1 MKIALV
7 DDDPR
12 ALAQLEQYLTEQL
25 GRETEISHY
34 GSGEALLADWR
45 PGAFELVVLDIYMG
59 GATGMEVAR
68 RLRAGDG
75 QVRLAFATSSN
86 DFASESYEVGACYY
100 LRKPFRPEG
109 VRAMLERLDLEALER
124 SRRLRL
130 PDGSQVVLR
139 SIRYAASDGHR
150 VTLHCKDGD
159 RTLRTSFA
167 AVEPLLCAYPC
178 FCGICRGVVVN
189 FHEAVAAALVA
200 VLTLLQM
207 GLGLCAAFFTPGRGS
222 LLSAVSTGLYAVFY
236 FLAVRAYPGK
246 TLFTLLMISN
256 LANLVVIAAK
266 CLEGQLFPALAVQS
280 YRWSF
285 ALMMLAVEA
294 VLFLPLLLYVRKVY
308 TPAVEQETSG
318 LAWRYLWLIPATFY
332 LIWYYVIYG
341 NTNLTGLE
349 IALRPSSTIVLLF
362 INTGAAL
369 VYYVVARLVLEQ
381 EKLVALQQK
390 NYALAMQSLQYE
402 NLQERIAEAR
412 QAKHDVRHHIALLQD
427 CLRRKDYDA
436 MQAYLD
442 RYQETLPDARQLQF
456 CGNAAVNA
464 VLSYFA
470 QQAAAQQVEFS
481 VKAQLPEYTGV
492 ADPDLT
498 VLFGNLLENA
508 LTACMQEA
516 SPRIVV
522 RITADAHTLCAAVDN
537 TFTGAVRRTTGGFL
551 STKHAGLGLGTASVR
566 SIAEKYHGVCRL
578 EPRDGMFCASVLLE
592 LPQEKL

>member
-1 MKIALV
+1 MPPLYRMLEVCVYSLTNFLPFLAMALY
-7 DDDPR
+7 PFR
-12 ALAQLEQYLTEQL
+12 
-25 GRETEISHY
+25 
-34 GSGEALLADWR
+34 
-45 PGAFELVVLDIYMG
+45 
-59 GATGMEVAR
+59 R
-68 RLRAGDG
+68 RLRC
-75 QVRLAFATSSN
+75 S
-86 DFASESYEVGACYY
+86 
-100 LRKPFRPEG
+100 P
-109 VRAMLERLDLEALER
+109 
-124 SRRLRL
+124 
-130 PDGSQVVLR
+130 
-139 SIRYAASDGHR
+139 
-150 VTLHCKDGD
+150 
-159 RTLRTSFA
+159 
-167 AVEPLLCAYPC
+167 
-178 FCGICRGVVVN
+178 
-189 FHEAVAAALVA
+189 AVAAALVA

-207 GLGLCAAFFTPGRGS
+207 GLGLCAAFFAPGRGS

-436 MQAYLD
+436 MQTYLD

-492 ADPDLT
+492 ADPDLA

-522 RITADAHTLCAAVDN
+522 RIAADAHTLCAAVDN

>member
-1 MKIALV
+1 MPPLYRMLEVCVYSLTNFLPFLAMALY
-7 DDDPR
+7 PFR
-12 ALAQLEQYLTEQL
+12 
-25 GRETEISHY
+25 
-34 GSGEALLADWR
+34 
-45 PGAFELVVLDIYMG
+45 
-59 GATGMEVAR
+59 R
-68 RLRAGDG
+68 RLR
-75 QVRLAFATSSN
+75 FS
-86 DFASESYEVGACYY
+86 
-100 LRKPFRPEG
+100 P
-109 VRAMLERLDLEALER
+109 
-124 SRRLRL
+124 
-130 PDGSQVVLR
+130 
-139 SIRYAASDGHR
+139 
-150 VTLHCKDGD
+150 
-159 RTLRTSFA
+159 
-167 AVEPLLCAYPC
+167 
-178 FCGICRGVVVN
+178 
-189 FHEAVAAALVA
+189 AVAAALVA

-207 GLGLCAAFFTPGRGS
+207 GLGLCAAFFTPGRAS
-222 LLSAVSTGLYAVFY
+222 LLSVVSTGLYAVFY

-285 ALMMLAVEA
+285 ALMMLAVGGGA
-294 VLFLPLLLYVRKVY
+294 V
-308 TPAVEQETSG
+308 PAAAVCPEG
-318 LAWRYLWLIPATFY
+318 LCSRRGAGDIGGWHGAICELKAATFY

-464 VLSYFA
+464 VLSRFA
-470 QQAAAQQVEFS
+470 QQAAALAVS
-481 VKAQLPEYTGV
+481 
-492 ADPDLT
+492 
-498 VLFGNLLENA
+498 
-508 LTACMQEA
+508 
-516 SPRIVV
+516 SP
-522 RITADAHTLCAAVDN
+522 
-537 TFTGAVRRTTGGFL
+537 
-551 STKHAGLGLGTASVR
+551 
-566 SIAEKYHGVCRL
+566 
-578 EPRDGMFCASVLLE
+578 
-592 LPQEKL
+592 

>member
-1 MKIALV
+1 MPPLYRMLEVCVYSLTNFLPFLAMALY
-7 DDDPR
+7 PFR
-12 ALAQLEQYLTEQL
+12 
-25 GRETEISHY
+25 
-34 GSGEALLADWR
+34 
-45 PGAFELVVLDIYMG
+45 
-59 GATGMEVAR
+59 R
-68 RLRAGDG
+68 RLR
-75 QVRLAFATSSN
+75 FS
-86 DFASESYEVGACYY
+86 
-100 LRKPFRPEG
+100 P
-109 VRAMLERLDLEALER
+109 
-124 SRRLRL
+124 
-130 PDGSQVVLR
+130 
-139 SIRYAASDGHR
+139 
-150 VTLHCKDGD
+150 
-159 RTLRTSFA
+159 
-167 AVEPLLCAYPC
+167 
-178 FCGICRGVVVN
+178 
-189 FHEAVAAALVA
+189 AVAAALVA

-492 ADPDLT
+492 ADPDWRCCSAICLKT
-498 VLFGNLLENA
+498 PLPPVCRRHRPA
-508 LTACMQEA
+508 LWSALPPMPTPSAPPWTTPSPAQCAAPPADSFPPSTPDWGWGRPLSAASLRSTTAC
-516 SPRIVV
+516 
-522 RITADAHTLCAAVDN
+522 ADWSRETECSAPPCCWSCHRRSCEKRPPGCLTETSRRSFCMSVYSA
-537 TFTGAVRRTTGGFL
+537 TTGA
-551 STKHAGLGLGTASVR
+551 SS
-566 SIAEKYHGVCRL
+566 
-578 EPRDGMFCASVLLE
+578 
-592 LPQEKL
+592 Q

>member
-1 MKIALV
+1 MPPLYRMLEVCVYSLTNFLPFLAMALY
-7 DDDPR
+7 PFR
-12 ALAQLEQYLTEQL
+12 
-25 GRETEISHY
+25 
-34 GSGEALLADWR
+34 
-45 PGAFELVVLDIYMG
+45 
-59 GATGMEVAR
+59 R
-68 RLRAGDG
+68 RLR
-75 QVRLAFATSSN
+75 FS
-86 DFASESYEVGACYY
+86 
-100 LRKPFRPEG
+100 P
-109 VRAMLERLDLEALER
+109 
-124 SRRLRL
+124 
-130 PDGSQVVLR
+130 
-139 SIRYAASDGHR
+139 
-150 VTLHCKDGD
+150 
-159 RTLRTSFA
+159 
-167 AVEPLLCAYPC
+167 
-178 FCGICRGVVVN
+178 
-189 FHEAVAAALVA
+189 AVAAALVA

-207 GLGLCAAFFTPGRGS
+207 GLGLCAAFFTPGRAS
-222 LLSAVSTGLYAVFY
+222 LLSVVSTGLYAVFY

-266 CLEGQLFPALAVQS
+266 CLEGQ
-280 YRWSF
+280 
-285 ALMMLAVEA
+285 
-294 VLFLPLLLYVRKVY
+294 LFLPLLLYVRKVY

-381 EKLVALQQK
+381 KKLVALQQK

-492 ADPDLT
+492 ADPDLA

>member
-1 MKIALV
+1 MPPLYRMLEVCVYSLTNFLPFLAMALY
-7 DDDPR
+7 PFR
-12 ALAQLEQYLTEQL
+12 
-25 GRETEISHY
+25 
-34 GSGEALLADWR
+34 
-45 PGAFELVVLDIYMG
+45 
-59 GATGMEVAR
+59 R
-68 RLRAGDG
+68 RLR
-75 QVRLAFATSSN
+75 FS
-86 DFASESYEVGACYY
+86 
-100 LRKPFRPEG
+100 P
-109 VRAMLERLDLEALER
+109 
-124 SRRLRL
+124 
-130 PDGSQVVLR
+130 
-139 SIRYAASDGHR
+139 
-150 VTLHCKDGD
+150 
-159 RTLRTSFA
+159 
-167 AVEPLLCAYPC
+167 
-178 FCGICRGVVVN
+178 
-189 FHEAVAAALVA
+189 AVAAALVA

-207 GLGLCAAFFTPGRGS
+207 GLGLCAAFFTPGRAS
-222 LLSAVSTGLYAVFY
+222 LLSVVSTGLYAVFY

-266 CLEGQLFPALAVQS
+266 CLEGQLFPTLAVQS

-349 IALRPSSTIVLLF
+349 IALRPSSTI
-362 INTGAAL
+362 
-369 VYYVVARLVLEQ
+369 
-381 EKLVALQQK
+381 
-390 NYALAMQSLQYE
+390 
-402 NLQERIAEAR
+402 
-412 QAKHDVRHHIALLQD
+412 ALLQD

-492 ADPDLT
+492 ADPDLA

-508 LTACMQEA
+508 LSACMQEA

-537 TFTGAVRRTTGGFL
+537 TFTGTVRRTTGGFL

>member
-1 MKIALV
+1 MPPLYRMLEVCVYSLTNFLPFLAMALY
-7 DDDPR
+7 PFR
-12 ALAQLEQYLTEQL
+12 
-25 GRETEISHY
+25 
-34 GSGEALLADWR
+34 
-45 PGAFELVVLDIYMG
+45 
-59 GATGMEVAR
+59 R
-68 RLRAGDG
+68 RLR
-75 QVRLAFATSSN
+75 FS
-86 DFASESYEVGACYY
+86 
-100 LRKPFRPEG
+100 P
-109 VRAMLERLDLEALER
+109 
-124 SRRLRL
+124 
-130 PDGSQVVLR
+130 
-139 SIRYAASDGHR
+139 
-150 VTLHCKDGD
+150 
-159 RTLRTSFA
+159 
-167 AVEPLLCAYPC
+167 
-178 FCGICRGVVVN
+178 
-189 FHEAVAAALVA
+189 AVAAALVA

-207 GLGLCAAFFTPGRGS
+207 GLGLCAAFFTPGRAS

-402 NLQERIAEAR
+402 NLQERIARGPAGQAR
-412 QAKHDVRHHIALLQD
+412 CAPPHRAAAGLPPAEG
-427 CLRRKDYDA
+427 LRRHAGVSGSVSGDA
-436 MQAYLD
+436 
-442 RYQETLPDARQLQF
+442 ARRP
-456 CGNAAVNA
+456 
-464 VLSYFA
+464 
-470 QQAAAQQVEFS
+470 AAAILRQCRRQCR
-481 VKAQLPEYTGV
+481 
-492 ADPDLT
+492 T
-498 VLFGNLLENA
+498 VL
-508 LTACMQEA
+508 
-516 SPRIVV
+516 
-522 RITADAHTLCAAVDN
+522 LCPAGGGPAGGVLREGPAAGVY
-537 TFTGAVRRTTGGFL
+537 RR
-551 STKHAGLGLGTASVR
+551 R
-566 SIAEKYHGVCRL
+566 
-578 EPRDGMFCASVLLE
+578 
-592 LPQEKL
+592 

>member
-1 MKIALV
+1 MPPLYRMLEVCAYSLTNFLPFLAMALY
-7 DDDPR
+7 PFR
-12 ALAQLEQYLTEQL
+12 
-25 GRETEISHY
+25 
-34 GSGEALLADWR
+34 
-45 PGAFELVVLDIYMG
+45 
-59 GATGMEVAR
+59 R
-68 RLRAGDG
+68 RLRFSPA
-75 QVRLAFATSSN
+75 
-86 DFASESYEVGACYY
+86 
-100 LRKPFRPEG
+100 
-109 VRAMLERLDLEALER
+109 
-124 SRRLRL
+124 
-130 PDGSQVVLR
+130 
-139 SIRYAASDGHR
+139 
-150 VTLHCKDGD
+150 VT
-159 RTLRTSFA
+159 
-167 AVEPLLCAYPC
+167 
-178 FCGICRGVVVN
+178 
-189 FHEAVAAALVA
+189 AALIV

-207 GLGLCAAFFTPGRGS
+207 GLGLCAAFFTPGRAS

-266 CLEGQLFPALAVQS
+266 CLEGQLFPALAVQP

-294 VLFLPLLLYVRKVY
+294 VLFLPLLLYVRRVY

-349 IALRPSSTIVLLF
+349 IALRPSNTIVLFF

-427 CLRRKDYDA
+427 YLRREDYEA

-442 RYQETLPDARQLQF
+442 RYQEALPDDRQLQF

-470 QQAAAQQVEFS
+470 QQAAAQRVAFS
-481 VKAQLPEYTGV
+481 VKAQLPENTGI
-492 ADPDLT
+492 ADPDLA

-508 LTACMQEA
+508 LTACAQET

-537 TFTGAVRRTTGGFL
+537 TFTGAVRHTGGDFL
-551 STKHAGLGLGTASVR
+551 SSKHAGLGLGTASVR

-578 EPRDGMFCASVLLE
+578 EPKDGMFCASVLLE
-592 LPQEKL
+592 LPRQEL

>member
-1 MKIALV
+1 MPPLYRMLEVCVYSLTNFLPFLAMALY
-7 DDDPR
+7 PFR
-12 ALAQLEQYLTEQL
+12 
-25 GRETEISHY
+25 
-34 GSGEALLADWR
+34 
-45 PGAFELVVLDIYMG
+45 
-59 GATGMEVAR
+59 R
-68 RLRAGDG
+68 RLR
-75 QVRLAFATSSN
+75 FS
-86 DFASESYEVGACYY
+86 
-100 LRKPFRPEG
+100 P
-109 VRAMLERLDLEALER
+109 
-124 SRRLRL
+124 
-130 PDGSQVVLR
+130 
-139 SIRYAASDGHR
+139 
-150 VTLHCKDGD
+150 
-159 RTLRTSFA
+159 
-167 AVEPLLCAYPC
+167 
-178 FCGICRGVVVN
+178 
-189 FHEAVAAALVA
+189 AVAAALVA

-207 GLGLCAAFFTPGRGS
+207 GLGLCAAFFTPGRAS
-222 LLSAVSTGLYAVFY
+222 LLSVVSTGLYAVFY

-427 CLRRKDYDA
+427 CLRRKDYDVSGSVSG
-436 MQAYLD
+436 
-442 RYQETLPDARQLQF
+442 DAAR
-456 CGNAAVNA
+456 CP
-464 VLSYFA
+464 
-470 QQAAAQQVEFS
+470 AAAILRQCRRQCR
-481 VKAQLPEYTGV
+481 
-492 ADPDLT
+492 T
-498 VLFGNLLENA
+498 VL
-508 LTACMQEA
+508 
-516 SPRIVV
+516 
-522 RITADAHTLCAAVDN
+522 LCPAGGGPAGGVLREGPAAGVY
-537 TFTGAVRRTTGGFL
+537 RR
-551 STKHAGLGLGTASVR
+551 R
-566 SIAEKYHGVCRL
+566 
-578 EPRDGMFCASVLLE
+578 
-592 LPQEKL
+592 

>member
-1 MKIALV
+1 MPPLYRMLEVCVYSLTNFLPFLAMALY
-7 DDDPR
+7 PFR
-12 ALAQLEQYLTEQL
+12 
-25 GRETEISHY
+25 
-34 GSGEALLADWR
+34 
-45 PGAFELVVLDIYMG
+45 
-59 GATGMEVAR
+59 R
-68 RLRAGDG
+68 RLR
-75 QVRLAFATSSN
+75 FS
-86 DFASESYEVGACYY
+86 
-100 LRKPFRPEG
+100 P
-109 VRAMLERLDLEALER
+109 
-124 SRRLRL
+124 
-130 PDGSQVVLR
+130 
-139 SIRYAASDGHR
+139 
-150 VTLHCKDGD
+150 
-159 RTLRTSFA
+159 
-167 AVEPLLCAYPC
+167 
-178 FCGICRGVVVN
+178 
-189 FHEAVAAALVA
+189 AVAAALVA

-492 ADPDLT
+492 ADPDLA

-578 EPRDGMFCASVLLE
+578 EPRDGVFLYVRLFRHYRRIQPVDDIALLHFPHEEENVLPHLDMLPEGQIRHEQTAAGAAMPLDGEALRCGMLPQLVGGLLQPRKVQRPLQLRQLRGPIDVHQIVLILEPVDTHTDLLRCSSSSIPQLFPLVSKNSRHGPWASVPLRSAMG
-592 LPQEKL
+592 KIHKKW

>member
-1 MKIALV
+1 MPPLYRMLEVCVYSLTNFLPFLAMALY
-7 DDDPR
+7 PFR
-12 ALAQLEQYLTEQL
+12 
-25 GRETEISHY
+25 
-34 GSGEALLADWR
+34 
-45 PGAFELVVLDIYMG
+45 
-59 GATGMEVAR
+59 R
-68 RLRAGDG
+68 RLR
-75 QVRLAFATSSN
+75 FST
-86 DFASESYEVGACYY
+86 
-100 LRKPFRPEG
+100 
-109 VRAMLERLDLEALER
+109 
-124 SRRLRL
+124 
-130 PDGSQVVLR
+130 
-139 SIRYAASDGHR
+139 
-150 VTLHCKDGD
+150 
-159 RTLRTSFA
+159 
-167 AVEPLLCAYPC
+167 
-178 FCGICRGVVVN
+178 
-189 FHEAVAAALVA
+189 AVAAALVA

-349 IALRPSSTIVLLF
+349 IALRPSSTI
-362 INTGAAL
+362 
-369 VYYVVARLVLEQ
+369 
-381 EKLVALQQK
+381 
-390 NYALAMQSLQYE
+390 
-402 NLQERIAEAR
+402 
-412 QAKHDVRHHIALLQD
+412 ALLQD

-436 MQAYLD
+436 MQTYLD

-481 VKAQLPEYTGV
+481 VKAQLPEYTGI
-492 ADPDLT
+492 ADPDLA